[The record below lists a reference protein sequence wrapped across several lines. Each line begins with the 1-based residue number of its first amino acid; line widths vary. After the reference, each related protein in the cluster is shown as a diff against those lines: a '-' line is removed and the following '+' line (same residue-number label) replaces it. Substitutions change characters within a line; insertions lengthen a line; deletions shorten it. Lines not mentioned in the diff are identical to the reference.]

1 MLIKLYNEAVQQGV
15 SVQNAD
21 TETLKKLTAE
31 YQAKYAAYLNKK
43 ALVEK
48 SNADKKAKYEQDSNA
63 FNNGVNHEQFMT
75 AKTDTD
81 AATGQYK
88 TFMDAIVNQSTGEFT
103 LKHDMNDGVHIIGN
117 GELKGKVD
125 LTVTSN
131 GDGTETVK
139 ITGVHLYSYTY
150 TNHYQNQAVNQNIN
164 FHVYDLDGNE
174 LFAVYHDGNSS
185 FNKDINKSFALNKTF
200 VLAVGQKSDDIQ
212 FLIVD
217 DNWIWNTHGKVF
229 IGVKNTNVKPDTPNY
244 EPEPTEPEKP
254 ELSAQ
259 RFTVIALPEPE
270 KPAPQKV
277 NITPYNV
284 KTTPAPTPINHEVT
298 PPATPQLEKVVKTSV
313 VPEKSALP
321 ETDVANYDAKQL
333 AMAGLAATIMSIGLV
348 TARRKYQANDTI
360 IKPEL

>member
-21 TETLKKLTAE
+21 TETLKKITAE

-164 FHVYDLDGNE
+164 FHVYDLDGNK

-244 EPEPTEPEKP
+244 EPEPT
-254 ELSAQ
+254 
-259 RFTVIALPEPE
+259 EPE